1 MQIVLKIKCILD
13 AVSISKLLH
22 KYIQLLSTFPELKAT
37 LIIYKRDILEN
48 SMLEVRLGNG
58 ALISYCI
65 DDDDTVGAWRSQVC
79 LRITYTQC
87 SIISPQMLQLRI
99 FRVSR
104 QFANTRQKNAANPV
118 TGAFASYLLCI
129 CTID

>member
-1 MQIVLKIKCILD
+1 MQIVLKIKYILD

-48 SMLEVRLGNG
+48 YMLEVRLGNG

-65 DDDDTVGAWRSQVC
+65 DDDDTVGA
-79 LRITYTQC
+79 
-87 SIISPQMLQLRI
+87 
-99 FRVSR
+99 
-104 QFANTRQKNAANPV
+104 
-118 TGAFASYLLCI
+118 
-129 CTID
+129 